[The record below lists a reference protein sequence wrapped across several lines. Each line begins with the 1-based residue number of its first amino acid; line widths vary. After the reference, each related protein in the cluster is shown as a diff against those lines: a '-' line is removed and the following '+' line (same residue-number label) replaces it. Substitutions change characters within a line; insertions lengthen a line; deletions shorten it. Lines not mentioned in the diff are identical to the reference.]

1 MGFGGGGLGGG
12 GLMAARAGTRMR
24 ARQQYRTMSRMQR
37 RRSWMQERTGM
48 RQDFQPA
55 DEQYEET
62 PAAAAEPDYAA
73 ELERL
78 AQLSRPGSSSPTP
91 TSRRRRSRCWE
102 SDGFAQL
109 TMSATKMP

>member
-1 MGFGGGGLGGG
+1 MGFGDGGLGGG

-37 RRSWMQERTGM
+37 RRSWMQERMGA

-55 DEQYEET
+55 GDQYEEA

-78 AQLSRPGSSSPTP
+78 AQLRNQGVITDADF
-91 TSRRRRSRCWE
+91 E
-102 SDGFAQL
+102 AKKKQVLGI
-109 TMSATKMP
+109 